1 MDKPKPLRV
10 IARGALRAF
19 TIGHLKVAQ
28 GGLCA
33 VCGLPISL
41 QTMGKGSNYVA
52 DHNHQ
57 TGEIRGVL
65 HRSCNAGIGKM
76 EGALGQWV
84 CKDTSYEAMIPM
96 LERCLAYY
104 KAPGTGIQYPG
115 HKSASE
121 VAEATRLKRNKA
133 AALARASAKLKDKAL
148 EK

>member
-1 MDKPKPLRV
+1 MALRI
-10 IARGALRAF
+10 IARGALRAW

-28 GGLCA
+28 GGKCA
-33 VCGLPISL
+33 VCQRPIAL
-41 QTMGKGSNYVA
+41 QTMGKGSEYVA
-52 DHNHQ
+52 DHDHD

-65 HRSCNAGIGKM
+65 CRPCNSGEGKVSNAAGSWGARSM
-76 EGALGQWV
+76 
-84 CKDTSYEAMIPM
+84 DYESIIKWLKQLIEY
-96 LERCLAYY
+96 LES
-104 KAPGTGIQYPG
+104 PGTGIQYPG